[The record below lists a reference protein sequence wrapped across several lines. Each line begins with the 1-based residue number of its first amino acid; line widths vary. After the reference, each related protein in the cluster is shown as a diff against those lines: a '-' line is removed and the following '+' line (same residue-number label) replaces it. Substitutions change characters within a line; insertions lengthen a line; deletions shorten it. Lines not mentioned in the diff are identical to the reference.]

1 MLLIGL
7 LRQSSV
13 PVQLKLR
20 KLGHDGMHGR
30 DSLTMNDPAKKK
42 CILTYAYFN
51 IRLIGGLARA

>member
-30 DSLTMNDPAKKK
+30 ENE
-42 CILTYAYFN
+42 CVFINYE
-51 IRLIGGLARA
+51 